1 MSWAFLPHD
10 LPDWSKASRQDRK
23 DYAGTV
29 SRLER
34 MAQGLPPMIEDPA
47 IYAQLAVLGL
57 GVPAAPTKPG
67 PTKAGKNPRR

>member
-10 LPDWSKASRQDRK
+10 LPDWSKATRQDRK

-34 MAQGLPPMIEDPA
+34 MAQGLPPMIEDSA
-47 IYAQLAVLGL
+47 IYAQLAALGL
-57 GVPAAPTKPG
+57 GAPATA
-67 PTKAGKNPRR
+67 ARDERRAS